1 LHFLGL
7 FRGYKLSLPQKGS
20 NFTKKSDDFS
30 ISNFDLFV
38 LSEQEA
44 THRAFRVACGIHL
57 GPKKREVGE
66 LYALFR
72 HTSKLFLGKSC
83 EVF

>member
-1 LHFLGL
+1 M
-7 FRGYKLSLPQKGS
+7 
-20 NFTKKSDDFS
+20 
-30 ISNFDLFV
+30 ISVFQILTCSFF
-38 LSEQEA
+38 SEQEA